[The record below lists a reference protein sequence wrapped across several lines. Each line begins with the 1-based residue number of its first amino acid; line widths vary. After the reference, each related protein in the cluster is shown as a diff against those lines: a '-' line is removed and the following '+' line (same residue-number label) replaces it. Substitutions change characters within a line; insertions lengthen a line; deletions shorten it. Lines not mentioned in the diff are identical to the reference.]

1 MDKPRV
7 IKRIKIPTGRKQLV
21 ITVPQYLVDGIQARG
36 VEYVRVSVF
45 GDVLIVEPD
54 EVET

>member
-1 MDKPRV
+1 M